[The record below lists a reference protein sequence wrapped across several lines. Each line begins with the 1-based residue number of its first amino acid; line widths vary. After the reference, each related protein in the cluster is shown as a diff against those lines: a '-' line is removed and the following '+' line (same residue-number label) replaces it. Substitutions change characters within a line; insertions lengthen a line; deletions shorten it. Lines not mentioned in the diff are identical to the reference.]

1 MLHQCQEEPKES
13 TSISIAT
20 QKVMKKKKFKMVEE
34 QKVPYEEALKMR
46 GMKSLQNEVWME
58 FIG

>member
-1 MLHQCQEEPKES
+1 ME
-13 TSISIAT
+13 A
-20 QKVMKKKKFKMVEE
+20 KKKKFKMVEE